1 MVRLL
6 INSEMLRSYLDKSH
20 ERCKE
25 NSISLEQII
34 SNKILGEADI
44 QKKFAKNRNLILTA
58 SPYMDQLIDF
68 VRGSGF
74 FALLTDGEGCILN
87 AIGDE
92 DILSEAFAIK
102 MIPGAYMD
110 EKSIGTNAMSIVV
123 SHKESIQI
131 SGHDHF
137 IKAYYKWTCSA
148 APIVDSKNNLIGI
161 LNLTGYIENVHPHTL
176 GMVVAASKA
185 IEEMI
190 KVKEYNKI
198 QNINNK
204 HINNIFGAIP
214 VALITSDIDGKI
226 KICNKK
232 AVELLG
238 NQITDPETGYME
250 NIISDWG
257 KVRNEIYLGNDVS
270 KQINLNTLRNKFTC
284 NFTANA
290 IYNSEDNDIEIV
302 FVFVEINKIK
312 GKKNNGQAY
321 YIFDKIIGE
330 EENFIKIIRYA
341 KKISDSKSTIL
352 IMGESGTGKEVFAQ
366 SIHNYSSR
374 VDGPF
379 IALNCGAIPKQ
390 LIESELFGYEDGA
403 FTGAKKGGN
412 LGKFELANGGTILLD
427 EIGEMPLDMQIKLL
441 RVVQEGVITRIGSST
456 SINVDVRII
465 ASTNKDLKTEV
476 ELGRFRKDLF
486 YRLNVL
492 PIYLPPLRERK
503 SDIPILMDYFIENI
517 CKRINKN
524 PVQIPEKYL
533 QKMIN
538 YNWPGNIRELE
549 NVVELIINTE
559 SIPSAY
565 FGEEQSTDEVLI
577 SFDTETLTLKY
588 LEKQQIIKVL
598 KKFKGNI
605 TYSSDALGIRRNT
618 LYSKIKKYE
627 IDVNIKG

>member
-1 MVRLL
+1 MRLL
-6 INSEMLRSYLDKSH
+6 INAEMLKSYLYESH

-25 NSISLEQII
+25 NSISLEQVI
-34 SNKILGEADI
+34 SNKILDEGDI

-137 IKAYYKWTCSA
+137 IRAYYKWTCSA
-148 APIVDSKNNLIGI
+148 APIVDSKGNLIGI
-161 LNLTGYIENVHPHTL
+161 LNLTGYTENVHPHTL

-190 KVKEYNKI
+190 KVKEYNKL

-204 HINNIFGAIP
+204 HINNVFGAIP

-232 AVELLG
+232 AIELLG
-238 NQITDPETGYME
+238 NQITNPETGYMK

-302 FVFVEINKIK
+302 YVFVEINKIK
-312 GKKNNGQAY
+312 SKKNNGQAY

-330 EENFIKIIRYA
+330 DENFIKIIRYA

-465 ASTNKDLKTEV
+465 ASTNKDLKKEV

-503 SDIPILMDYFIENI
+503 SDIPILMEYFIESI

-627 IDVNIKG
+627 IDVKTK